1 MDEQQDQP
9 LPDRAAR
16 SPAPHIGVGML
27 GYAFMG
33 KAHVN
38 AYRTIGSLIWPRPLQ
53 PDLVL
58 LAGRS
63 GTAVAE
69 AAARYGFASHTTDWS
84 RLVESDDVDLV
95 DICGPNAVHSEVALA
110 AARRGKH
117 LLCEKPLGRDA
128 AESLEMWR
136 SAKQAGVRHMC
147 AFNYRFV
154 PAVRLAWDM
163 ITGGEIGEPRQFSG
177 RYLQEWLIDPR
188 APRTWRLERR
198 QAGSGALG
206 DIGSHLIDLARYLV
220 GEIAAVSGTT
230 RTFTKDR
237 PGGAV
242 DVDDGFAA
250 TVEFEHG
257 AIGTLMAS
265 RVAPGRKNALQ
276 WEINGSRGS
285 LCFDL
290 ERMNELRV
298 ARADVRGRVEGFT
311 TVLVSERDHPFWEHW
326 WPPGH
331 LLGWE
336 HTFVHEI
343 RHLLQ
348 AIAAGTEVSPH
359 GATFEDGYRAA
370 EVCDAILAGARSGVR
385 VPVRYEAG

>member
-1 MDEQQDQP
+1 MDEQKYHSRP
-9 LPDRAAR
+9 GPASG
-16 SPAPHIGVGML
+16 SPEPRIGVGML

-63 GTAVAE
+63 AGPVAE
-69 AAARYGFASHTTDWS
+69 AAARYGFVSHTTDWHD
-84 RLVESDDVDLV
+84 LVTSDDVHLV
-95 DICGPNAVHSEVALA
+95 DICGPNAVHSEVALE

-136 SAKQAGVRHMC
+136 SAQQAGVRHMC
-147 AFNYRFV
+147 AFNYRFAS
-154 PAVRLAWDM
+154 AVRLARE
-163 ITGGEIGEPRQFSG
+163 IIAAGEIGEPRQFSG

-198 QAGSGALG
+198 EAGSGALG

-220 GEIAAVSGTT
+220 GEIGAVSGTL

-237 PGGAV
+237 PGGVV
-242 DVDDGFAA
+242 DVDDSFVA
-250 TVEFEHG
+250 TVEFEQG
-257 AIGTLMAS
+257 AVGTLMAS

-336 HTFVHEI
+336 HAFVHEI
-343 RHLLQ
+343 VHLLQ

-370 EVCDAILAGARSGVR
+370 EVCDAILASAQSGVR
-385 VPVRYEAG
+385 VPVRYAEA